1 VVKENEM
8 GRCKDALVKAHTA
21 GGRFISVTDLITQ
34 RSHGKTFLQAGYA
47 TVDVAA
53 DRAHP
58 AGTADHRG
66 AVMDGEIGWIM
77 SSRSTGNGGSCVQ
90 ARCHA
95 GWIEVRNSKSPEA
108 GTVRFTA
115 EEWDSFLDGA
125 KKGEFDRLL
134 AG

>member
-1 VVKENEM
+1 MARCEN
-8 GRCKDALVKAHTA
+8 GLVNRHAA
-21 GGRFISVTDLITQ
+21 GNQLIAVAGLITQ
-34 RSHGKTFLQAGYA
+34 RSHGKGVRRPGCAA
-47 TVDVAA
+47 VDI
-53 DRAHP
+53 RP
-58 AGTADHRG
+58 QG
-66 AVMDGEIGWIM
+66 AVMDGESGWIM

-134 AG
+134 AS